1 MSCKTAI
8 GVAEAMKKDLGNE
21 LDLKICTNDSD
32 EARAYNLKSSTSV
45 FVNEQ
50 LVQLDTA
57 LSIPMMRDF
66 LERTKG

>member
-45 FVNEQ
+45 
-50 LVQLDTA
+50 L
-57 LSIPMMRDF
+57 
-66 LERTKG
+66 